1 MGIVPDPFNEPV
13 FPDIP
18 REDIS
23 EEDDDDEEEYEDF
36 DQPDED
42 DDDDIPFGF

>member
-1 MGIVPDPFNEPV
+1 MDILPDPLIEPV
-13 FPDIP
+13 FPTIP
-18 REDIS
+18 RESI
-23 EEDDDDEEEYEDF
+23 EEEIDDDEEEYEDF